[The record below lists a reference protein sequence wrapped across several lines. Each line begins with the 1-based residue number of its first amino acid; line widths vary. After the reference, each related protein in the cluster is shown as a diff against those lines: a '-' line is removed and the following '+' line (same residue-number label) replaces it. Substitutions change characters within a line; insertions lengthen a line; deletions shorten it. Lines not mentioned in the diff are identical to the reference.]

1 MTKTPNAVVAKGGKM
16 AIRRSSAILAPDHRN
31 KISERGVSGES
42 PRPRTR
48 KRRKLVRQL
57 VALACLGLFVA
68 ESTGC
73 TLTRGTVNALRNSDC
88 VDEFMIGY
96 RNRAM
101 AEKAW
106 HCRKDRFGNQP
117 YGHEYKEGFIDGYVE
132 IAGGGLG
139 CCPKIAPS
147 RYWGWKYQS
156 ATGRQAVNAWF
167 EGYPMGVQAAEQEG
181 IGNWGRIQTIGAPT
195 AGGVGG
201 SCNSCGTGIV
211 DPLNG
216 GTEMIPVEM
225 PQGIVDPDG
234 AGIEM
239 VIPPTPDAAFNEPV
253 RPDAG
258 PNKPEFIATREPF
271 SSMGLIDTQ
280 SVGTESTSVAGSN
293 ANELQLLPSAPA
305 SDELPFTFK

>member
-1 MTKTPNAVVAKGGKM
+1 M

-31 KISERGVSGES
+31 KIPGREAREEN

-48 KRRKLVRQL
+48 KRRKLIRRII
-57 VALACLGLFVA
+57 AIACLGVLVGDT
-68 ESTGC
+68 TGC

-88 VDEFMIGY
+88 VDEFMVGY

-106 HCRKDRFGNQP
+106 HCRKHRFGNQP
-117 YGHEYKEGFIDGYVE
+117 YGHEYKEGFIDGYIE

-167 EGYPMGVQAAEQEG
+167 EGYPMGVQAAEQDG
-181 IGNWGRIQTIGAPT
+181 IGNWGRIRTMGVPT

-201 SCNSCGTGIV
+201 SCNSCGSGVV

-216 GTEMIPVEM
+216 MPEMIPGEM
-225 PQGIVDPDG
+225 PEGMTDPGG
-234 AGIEM
+234 AEIEM
-239 VIPPTPDAAFNEPV
+239 VVPPTPDSAFNAPLGRDA
-253 RPDAG
+253 RPT
-258 PNKPEFIATREPF
+258 KPEFIASREI
-271 SSMGLIDTQ
+271 SSSIGLIDTQ
-280 SVGTESTSVAGSN
+280 SMEMGSASVTGSN

-305 SDELPFTFK
+305 SNELPFTFE